1 MLLLCM
7 YMYTHNMQVP
17 TSQHAWLYTLCHTPL
32 MVVIAV
38 QRAVVNSAHIHYN
51 VTWWKCLRL
60 STPHNVSITVFGQLL
75 QHIACQGLTQ
85 VGVCVCVCVCVCEH
99 TCTYTGVSN
108 CCYGTQTG
116 TRIHFLTRMTAF
128 GTKNGNGGGQDWLIT
143 TQCAT
148 RTHTYMYISV
158 N

>member
-32 MVVIAV
+32 VVVIAV

-85 VGVCVCVCVCVCEH
+85 VGVCVCVCMCV
-99 TCTYTGVSN
+99 
-108 CCYGTQTG
+108 
-116 TRIHFLTRMTAF
+116 
-128 GTKNGNGGGQDWLIT
+128 W
-143 TQCAT
+143 
-148 RTHTYMYISV
+148 TYMYIHRGVQLLLWHPNWHQNTLSDKDDCFWHQKWEWGRAGLANNNAMRYTHTYLHV
-158 N
+158 HKR